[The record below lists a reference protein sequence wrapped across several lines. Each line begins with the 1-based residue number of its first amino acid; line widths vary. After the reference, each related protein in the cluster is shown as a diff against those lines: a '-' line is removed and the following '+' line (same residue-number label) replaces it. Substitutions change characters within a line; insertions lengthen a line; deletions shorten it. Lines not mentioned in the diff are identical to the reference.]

1 MGTHFVSPKVLDF
14 KQLRTI
20 LINDT
25 KLALSEDARH
35 RVVRCRKY
43 LDDHIADHEEPIYGV
58 TTGFGSLC
66 NRDISRADLG
76 VLQRNLVMSHA
87 CGMGDEVPEEIVRLM
102 LFLKIQSLAYGHSAI
117 QLETLD
123 RLIDFFNNK
132 MYPVVYNQG
141 SLGASG
147 DLAPLAHLSLPL
159 LGLGEMNFNGR
170 RYRSAALLDKMGWQ
184 PLDLTSK
191 EGLALLNGTQF
202 MLAYGTY
209 VMMRAQDLSL
219 WADLIG
225 AMSLEAYMGR
235 IEAFYEQVHK
245 VRHHKGQIQTAENI
259 RKILEGSELLKEKR
273 RHVQDP
279 YSFRCMPQVHGA
291 SKDAIA
297 YVSSVL
303 KNEMNAVTDNP
314 TLFPDDDLIISAGN
328 FHGQPLAISLDFL
341 GIALAELASISER
354 RIYRLI
360 EGARKLP
367 SFLVAN
373 PGLNSGFMIPQYSA
387 AAIVSQNKQLCT
399 PASVDTIESSQGQED
414 HVSMGANAA
423 VKTLTILENLE
434 KVLAI
439 ELMTA
444 CQAIEFRDA
453 EKTSPAL
460 GKLLKA
466 FRKNVS
472 FVQDDKVMYDEMNKA
487 RAFLKEQIP
496 FKFYR

>member
-1 MGTHFVSPKVLDF
+1 MGIHFVAPEVLDF
-14 KQLRTI
+14 DHLRTI
-20 LINDT
+20 LSNDT
-25 KLALSEDARH
+25 KLALSEDAGH
-35 RVVRCRKY
+35 RVIRCRQY
-43 LDDHIADHEEPIYGV
+43 LDDRIADHEEPIYGV

-87 CGMGDEVPEEIVRLM
+87 CGMGDEVPEKIVRLM

-117 QLETLD
+117 RLETLE

-159 LGLGEMNFNGR
+159 LGLGEMKYEGH
-170 RYRSAALLDKMGWQ
+170 RYRSAELLDKMGWQ
-184 PLDLTSK
+184 PLELTSK

-209 VMMRAQDLSL
+209 VMMRAQELLL

-259 RKILEGSELLKEKR
+259 RKILKGSELLKEKR

-279 YSFRCMPQVHGA
+279 YSFRCMPQIHGA

-297 YVSSVL
+297 YVSGVFA
-303 KNEMNAVTDNP
+303 NEMNAVTDNP

-360 EGARKLP
+360 EGKRKLP

-373 PGLNSGFMIPQYSA
+373 PGLNSGFMIPQYTA
-387 AAIVSQNKQLCT
+387 AAIVSQNKQLCS

-423 VKTLTILENLE
+423 VKSLSIVENLE

-444 CQAIEFRDA
+444 CQAIEFREA
-453 EKTSPAL
+453 EKTSHTL

-466 FRKNVS
+466 FRENVS
-472 FVQDDKVMYDEMNKA
+472 FIQDDKVMYEEMNKA
-487 RAFLKEQIP
+487 RAFIHSHSSAVFL
-496 FKFYR
+496 

>member
-1 MGTHFVSPKVLDF
+1 MGTHHISSEVLDF
-14 KQLRTI
+14 DHLRSI
-20 LINDT
+20 LGNDT
-25 KLALSEDARH
+25 KLALSDDARQ
-35 RVVRCRKY
+35 RVIRCRQY
-43 LDDHIADHEEPIYGV
+43 LDDRIAVHEEPIYGV

-66 NRDISRADLG
+66 NRDISHADLG

-117 QLETLD
+117 RLETLE

-159 LGLGEMNFNGR
+159 LGLGEMKYEGH
-170 RYRSAALLDKMGWQ
+170 RYRSAELLDKMGWQ
-184 PLDLTSK
+184 PLELTSK

-235 IEAFYEQVHK
+235 IEAFYEQVHLI
-245 VRHHKGQIQTAENI
+245 RHHKGQIQTAENI
-259 RKILEGSELLKEKR
+259 RKILEGSELMKEKR

-297 YVSSVL
+297 YVSGVFA
-303 KNEMNAVTDNP
+303 NEMNAVTDNP

-341 GIALAELASISER
+341 GIALAELGSISER

-423 VKTLTILENLE
+423 VKALSIVENLE

-444 CQAIEFRDA
+444 CQAIEFREA

-460 GKLLKA
+460 HKLLKA
-466 FRKNVS
+466 FREKVS

-487 RAFLKEQIP
+487 RLFVREKSAVH
-496 FKFYR
+496 FYL